1 MRELDSDK
9 DNGSSKKIAV
19 FVETNNGSKNV

>member
-9 DNGSSKKIAV
+9 NNGSSKKIAV
-19 FVETNNGSKNV
+19 FVETNNGSKNI